1 MDPVVLI
8 TGALAAGAAAAAKD
22 AGKNAVK
29 DVYNGLKALIKR
41 KFSEKKKP
49 EGETALVKYEEKP
62 EVWKAPLEDSLVE
75 SGVDK
80 DADIIAAA
88 QRLMELIQPRQA
100 AEGKFNIQAESVQGV
115 VQAEKI
121 ESLTMNFGEMNKNPT
136 ANRRE

>member
-8 TGALAAGAAAAAKD
+8 TGALAAGAAAAAKE

-29 DVYNGLKALIKR
+29 EAYNGLKTLITR
-41 KFSEKKKP
+41 KFSERKKP

-62 EVWKAPLEDSLVE
+62 EVWKEPLKDSLVE

-88 QRLMELIQPRQA
+88 QKLMALVQPRQA
-100 AEGKFNIQAESVQGV
+100 AEGKFNIQAESVRGV
-115 VQAEKI
+115 VQAENI
-121 ESLTMNFGEMNKNPT
+121 GSLTMNFGE
-136 ANRRE
+136 NRPGEPE